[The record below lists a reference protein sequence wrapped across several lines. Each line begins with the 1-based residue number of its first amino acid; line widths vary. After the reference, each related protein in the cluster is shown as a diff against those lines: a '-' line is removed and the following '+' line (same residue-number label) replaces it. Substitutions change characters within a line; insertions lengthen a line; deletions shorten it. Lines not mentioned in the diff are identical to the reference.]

1 MKLAEKCM
9 SKYSAGQ
16 AVQNG
21 LALGKIHGTT
31 QICVCTAKNVISRRG
46 CAGQH
51 GSLDLRERRHERGG
65 RKLSLGTRV
74 AIEHLPHEGFV
85 LALLGGSH
93 GVGELGER

>member
-1 MKLAEKCM
+1 MNLVKKCM

-31 QICVCTAKNVISRRG
+31 QIGVCTAKNIIGRRG

-51 GSLDLRERRHERGG
+51 GSLDLRECRHERGG
-65 RKLSLGTRV
+65 RKLSLGTAV
-74 AIEHLPHEGFV
+74 AIEHLPHEGFI

-93 GVGELGER
+93 GVGKLDER